1 MPIYQ
6 LLFHSAHPH
15 HSDRCEAIQQHSILI
30 EMRQGQRAR
39 QKYDEVM
46 LRHVAVA
53 TYDTEVYV
61 PGSQTLQTA
70 RINTIHNSTTEKN
83 YTMQCSN

>member
-15 HSDRCEAIQQHSILI
+15 HSDRCEAIQRHSILI

-46 LRHVAVA
+46 HV
-53 TYDTEVYV
+53 DTWAKIDT
-61 PGSQTLQTA
+61 QLTA
-70 RINTIHNSTTEKN
+70 
-83 YTMQCSN
+83 TMQLSCILWYQYLKP